1 MFLRREYVNEFEKN
15 PEIISKRLKAAREHN
30 SFSIDET
37 SKRLGVDPNLIKA
50 YEDGLYYP
58 DVEFL
63 ILASRHFNVT
73 IDYLCGYDDISKP
86 SLLKTETKDKDS
98 GRSELFYYFM
108 KFLDS
113 LTKLDE
119 NEKDE
124 CLKQLRE
131 ILNLHF

>member
-1 MFLRREYVNEFEKN
+1 M
-15 PEIISKRLKAAREHN
+15 
-30 SFSIDET
+30 
-37 SKRLGVDPNLIKA
+37 
-50 YEDGLYYP
+50 
-58 DVEFL
+58 

-73 IDYLCGYDDISKP
+73 IDYLCGYDDDISKS
-86 SLLKTETKDKDS
+86 SLFNEDTKDKDS

-108 KFLDS
+108 KFLNS